1 MGNGTPKKESI
12 LLDSL
17 NGTARS
23 RNGESVKMRQLRLAI
38 FTVSTRGLSM
48 SISGV

>member
-1 MGNGTPKKESI
+1 MGNGTPKEESI

-23 RNGESVKMRQLRLAI
+23 RKGESVKMRQLRLAI
-38 FTVSTRGLSM
+38 FTVSPRGLP
-48 SISGV
+48 ISGE